1 MNAKAIK
8 SATVEALK
16 AELGTLEAVYN
27 RTSIEF
33 KNSKGEVK
41 TCAANLIDRLGRYAG
56 PDDAAIKQ
64 SYLDVYFKAT
74 HEARKAAE
82 QGCEVRLSA
91 GSSAKAGVRVSS
103 TVKGIEASK
112 APVADQFAAAQ
123 KLARSIH
130 LIRDEL
136 DRRNKVEEVK
146 TFNAAA
152 VEALLGKPVAG
163 LVELKVA

>member
-1 MNAKAIK
+1 MNTKQIQ
-8 SATVEALK
+8 SATIETLK

-33 KNSKGEVK
+33 KNSKGEIK
-41 TCAANLIDRLGRYAG
+41 TCPANLIDRLGRYAG
-56 PDDAAIKQ
+56 PDDSRVKQ
-64 SYLDVYFKAT
+64 AYLDVYFKAT

-82 QGCEVRLSA
+82 RGCDVRLSA

-103 TVKGIEASK
+103 TVKGIEPAK

-123 KLARSIH
+123 KLAKSIH
-130 LIRDEL
+130 AIRDEL
-136 DRRNKVEEVK
+136 DRRNKAEEIK
-146 TFNAAA
+146 TFNDAAT
-152 VEALLGKPVAG
+152 EALLGKPVAG